1 MRMVVLKEI
10 GFFFKFWN
18 KIEMERFERSDLILK
33 ISFINDILVI
43 LIESINRFLLV
54 LV

>member
-10 GFFFKFWN
+10 GFFQFWN
-18 KIEMERFERSDLILK
+18 KIEMERFKRNDLLLK

-43 LIESINRFLLV
+43 LIELRSFRN
-54 LV
+54 